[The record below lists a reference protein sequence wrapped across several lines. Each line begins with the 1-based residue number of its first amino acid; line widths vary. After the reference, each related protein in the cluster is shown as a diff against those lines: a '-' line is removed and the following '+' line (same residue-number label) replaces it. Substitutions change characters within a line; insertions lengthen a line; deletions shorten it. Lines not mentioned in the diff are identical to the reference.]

1 MFKLPFEHGEHFNTG
16 QKASTASQG
25 ITIMVFSLA
34 ACVDNLYG
42 LRCLQNNFGFFRH
55 LCGRGLFYLLLGFYS
70 LPLIEMLK
78 QMSEFENSEGTMSS
92 VALVAVIFAIVVG
105 CLHLCLLG
113 YRLNRRGE
121 SSQELKASSPS
132 GTANTVGNAA

>member
-55 LCGRGLFYLLLGFYS
+55 LCGRGLFYLLMGFYS

-78 QMSEFENSEGTMSS
+78 QMSHAENSEGTMSS
-92 VALVAVIFAIVVG
+92 VALVAVIFAMISG

-113 YRLNRRGE
+113 YRLNQQGE
-121 SSQELKASSPS
+121 KQEFTSASPTGGS
-132 GTANTVGNAA
+132 ANTVGNAA